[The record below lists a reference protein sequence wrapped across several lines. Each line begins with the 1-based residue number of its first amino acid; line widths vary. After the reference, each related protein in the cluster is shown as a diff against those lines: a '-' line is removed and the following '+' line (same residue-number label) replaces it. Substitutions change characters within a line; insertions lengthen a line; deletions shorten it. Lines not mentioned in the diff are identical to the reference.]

1 MKYTFTYLFALSI
14 LLCNLR
20 FAYSQATSGNNA
32 NAPVGANDY
41 IGWTSG
47 TNTPLVIKNEDAQPI
62 HFYTNAGAGT
72 FNNMRMIILGNGR
85 VGIGINNPLWQ
96 LDVADEINISQPR
109 NYYMIG
115 GETVLHNAGTENIFT
130 GVNCGKDILAG
141 NVSGNMNT
149 FNGFSAGEFASG
161 NDNVFIGDNTG
172 RYSNGQSN
180 IFIGTSAGIDNL
192 GDYKSPIP
200 CICSK

>member
-1 MKYTFTYLFALSI
+1 MRTKLFCTVVAFTLISVTLNAQQWNVFGGNYLAGAEYIGANGTSIFPLELKTIPPLSI
-14 LLCNLR
+14 N
-20 FAYSQATSGNNA
+20 
-32 NAPVGANDY
+32 
-41 IGWTSG
+41 
-47 TNTPLVIKNEDAQPI
+47 
-62 HFYTNAGAGT
+62 FYTNNLPRAT
-72 FNNMRMIILGNGR
+72 ILGNGK

-109 NYYMIG
+109 NYFMIG

-161 NDNVFIGDNTG
+161 NDNVFMGHSTG
-172 RYSNGQSN
+172 R
-180 IFIGTSAGIDNL
+180 
-192 GDYKSPIP
+192 
-200 CICSK
+200 

>member
-1 MKYTFTYLFALSI
+1 MKSKILTALTCFWVLLSNKTFAQVST
-14 LLCNLR
+14 
-20 FAYSQATSGNNA
+20 
-32 NAPVGANDY
+32 
-41 IGWTSG
+41 G
-47 TNTPLVIKNEDAQPI
+47 TNTFFFPIDFVGWNTTPGSPDLNIKHELDQPI

-72 FNNMRMIILGNGR
+72 FNNMRMIILGNGK

-109 NYYMIG
+109 NYFMIG

-161 NDNVFIGDNTG
+161 NDNVFIGHSTG

-180 IFIGTSAGIDNL
+180 IFIGTSAGNDNL
-192 GDYKSPIP
+192 GDYRSV
-200 CICSK
+200 